1 MSWFYLAHALRGAG
15 FENLRLSVDKY
26 QRRSFLAFPLLALPI
41 YLGDRIVRYRETD
54 RYQTLDERNIDIVRA
69 MNSFDL
75 LFGRTVIVTA
85 TKPR

>member
-1 MSWFYLAHALRGAG
+1 
-15 FENLRLSVDKY
+15 
-26 QRRSFLAFPLLALPI
+26 
-41 YLGDRIVRYRETD
+41 
-54 RYQTLDERNIDIVRA
+54 LDERNIDIVRA